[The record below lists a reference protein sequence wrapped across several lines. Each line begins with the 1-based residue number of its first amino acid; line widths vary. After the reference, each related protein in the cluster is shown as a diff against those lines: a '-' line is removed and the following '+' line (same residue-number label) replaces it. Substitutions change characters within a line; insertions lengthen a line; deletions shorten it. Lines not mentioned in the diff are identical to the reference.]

1 MSITEL
7 QDVLIP
13 VEAEPTGGQ
22 ALGTDLAAGGVEPTK
37 EQQLRYYQ
45 IWICEEGPEVA
56 GRRNLLPTPYLLTFE
71 ITPASNGRPEQSR
84 LTESVVDKEALAERD
99 RMLEAMEDK
108 NEAYREQQLE
118 EFRILTESAR
128 RQAIYQKNKR

>member
-13 VEAEPTGGQ
+13 IEDEPAEGQ
-22 ALGTDLAAGGVEPTK
+22 GLGTDLPAGGVEPAK
-37 EQQLRYYQ
+37 EQPLRHYQ
-45 IWICEEGPEVA
+45 IWICEEN
-56 GRRNLLPTPYLLTFE
+56 RRMADRYETLPTPYLLTFE
-71 ITPASNGRPEQSR
+71 ITPASNSAPEQSR
-84 LTESVVDKEALAERD
+84 LTEVVVDKEAVAERD
-99 RMLEAMEDK
+99 RMLEAIEDK